1 MRKMAICIF
10 ILLWAIMAKAH
21 DMDSMA
27 YFNLGLKSTMTQKKI
42 NYFSKALE
50 LNPLL
55 AEAYEKRGMLYYFQ
69 EKYVLMVED
78 FRRFIE
84 LVPFKANNLRMLGIG
99 YFKIGLYR
107 EAVSSFTQAI
117 KSEPEF
123 AIAYSNRAEA
133 YRHMGNFD
141 QAIRDS
147 TTAIRIGGDPL
158 TLSEAY
164 RNRYKT
170 YWELGQGKKAY
181 ADLRESWRLD
191 PRVWQIWREDSGGFN
206 YPGYARKMGLIYLI
220 GIAAGLIFKL
230 KLKPP
235 EKDE

>member
-1 MRKMAICIF
+1 
-10 ILLWAIMAKAH
+10 MAKVH
-21 DMDSMA
+21 GMDAMA
-27 YFNLGLKSTMTQKKI
+27 YFNLGLKSTMTNKKI
-42 NYFSKALE
+42 SYFSRALE
-50 LNPLL
+50 LNPFL

-69 EKYVLMVED
+69 EKYELMLED
-78 FRRFIE
+78 FLSFIE
-84 LVPFKANNLRMLGIG
+84 LVPFKANDLRMLGIG
-99 YFKIGLYR
+99 YLKTGLYT
-107 EAVSSFTQAI
+107 EAVSSFTRAI
-117 KSEPEF
+117 KLEPKF

-147 TTAIRIGGDPL
+147 TTAICIGSDPL

-170 YWELGQGKKAY
+170 YWKLGQGEKAY

-191 PRVWQIWREDSGGFN
+191 PRIWQIWRKDSGGFN
-206 YPGYARKMGLIYLI
+206 YPGYARKMGLMYLI

-235 EKDE
+235 EKGE

>member
-10 ILLWAIMAKAH
+10 ILVWPLMAKAH
-21 DMDSMA
+21 AMNATA
-27 YFNLGLKSTMTQKKI
+27 YFDLGLKSTMTSTKI

-69 EKYVLMVED
+69 EKYELMVED

-84 LVPFKANNLRMLGIG
+84 LVPFKANAFRMLGLG
-99 YFKIGLYR
+99 YLKSGLNK
-107 EAVSSFTQAI
+107 EAISSFTRAI
-117 KSEPEF
+117 ELEPGF
-123 AIAYSNRAEA
+123 AAAYSSRAEA
-133 YRHMGNFD
+133 YRHIGSID
-141 QAIRDS
+141 QAICDS
-147 TTAIRIGGDPL
+147 STAIRIGGDPL
-158 TLSEAY
+158 ILTGAY
-164 RNRYKT
+164 RIRYKI
-170 YWELGQGKKAY
+170 YWELGQTDKAY
-181 ADLRESWRLD
+181 ADLRNAWRLD
-191 PRVWQIWREDSGGFN
+191 PTVWQIWRQEGGGFN
-206 YPGYARKMGLIYLI
+206 CSGYMRKMGLIYFI